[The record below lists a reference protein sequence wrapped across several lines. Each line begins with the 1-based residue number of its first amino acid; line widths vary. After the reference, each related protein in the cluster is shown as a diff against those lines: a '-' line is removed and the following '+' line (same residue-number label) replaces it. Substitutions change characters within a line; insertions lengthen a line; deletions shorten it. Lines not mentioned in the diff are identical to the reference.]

1 MNGFKKSSS
10 QKKPLQQG
18 FLLNFKKGKT
28 IICLVA
34 LLMLATAKTSASDN
48 NPVANPEAV
57 VICGKARFTV
67 LTPEMIRIEYSAKG
81 IFEDQATFTVT
92 NRRLKVPRFRKR
104 EDNTYLYIV
113 TDKVRLKYRKSTNP
127 VTTPASPENLT
138 ITIDNNGCESVWY
151 PGKSDSLNLKGT
163 CRTLDG
169 SNGDNKRAEME
180 NGLISRSGWAVIDDS
195 WAAIRSDGGRSY
207 ALRPNADMEFDWW
220 AERSDTDALDIY
232 YLGYGNDYKKAI
244 SDYTKIAGKIPLPP
258 DYVFGYWYSKYS
270 AYSADD
276 YRRIMSEIKDNK
288 IPADVMILDM
298 DWHWNVGNG
307 QSGDKGGWTGWS
319 WNTNLIPNP
328 KGLLRNIHD
337 NNFKIAL
344 NLHPADG
351 INKNESPVYFAAMNS
366 ELNGKYLN
374 DKKDNISWSID
385 YTDFTKSFFKNIIRN
400 HESEG
405 VDFWWIDWQQH
416 LTSNDTY
423 GLSETFWCNHIFF
436 NDMVRKRTDRRPV
449 IFHRWGGLGSHRYQI
464 GFSGDALINFPTLAF
479 QPYFTATASNVG
491 YGYWGHDLGG
501 HAFTDEVTVNNPEL
515 LLRWI
520 QFGVFTPIF
529 RTHATNDSR
538 IERRIWKFSNFP
550 IMLKAVRLRYSLFP
564 YIYTMA
570 RKTYDTGISIC
581 RPLYYEYPNAEEAYL
596 YEGEYFF
603 GDDILVA
610 PITEASENGK
620 STKTIWFPEGKWWSV
635 ATNELI
641 EGPCRKT
648 MCFTQEQI
656 PYFFKQGAIIPY
668 NPPTVMNVTER
679 PGHLI
684 LNFVSGC
691 KGEGVL
697 YEDDG
702 DNNDYSTVFATTI
715 LRQSFKNNKGEYV
728 ITPRQG
734 IYTNGV
740 NARSYTF
747 RIYNTTQPVAVKVNG
762 VETSNYSYD
771 VKRKCTNID
780 IPCTDCTTEVKV
792 RVVYSK

>member
-10 QKKPLQQG
+10 QKKPLLQG

-113 TDKVRLKYRKSTNP
+113 TDKVRLRYRKSTNP

-328 KGLLRNIHD
+328 KGLLRDIHD

-464 GFSGDALINFPTLAF
+464 GFSGDALINFQTLGF

-501 HAFTDEVTVNNPEL
+501 HAFTDESIVNDPEL
-515 LLRWI
+515 VLRWI

-529 RTHATNDSR
+529 RTHATNDAR
-538 IERRIWKFSNFP
+538 IERRIWKFDNFP
-550 IMLKAVRLRYSLFP
+550 TMLEAVRLRYSLFP
-564 YIYTMA
+564 YLYTMA
-570 RKTYDTGISIC
+570 RKAYDTGISVC
-581 RPLYYEYPNAEEAYL
+581 RPLYYEYPESEEAYV
-596 YEGEYFF
+596 YENEYFF
-603 GDDILVA
+603 GDDILVV
-610 PITEASENGK
+610 PITEAAVEGISAKE
-620 STKTIWFPEGKWWSV
+620 IWFPEGKWWSV
-635 ATNELI
+635 STNELI
-641 EGPCRKT
+641 EGPCK
-648 MCFTQEQI
+648 
-656 PYFFKQGAIIPY
+656 
-668 NPPTVMNVTER
+668 
-679 PGHLI
+679 
-684 LNFVSGC
+684 
-691 KGEGVL
+691 
-697 YEDDG
+697 
-702 DNNDYSTVFATTI
+702 
-715 LRQSFKNNKGEYV
+715 
-728 ITPRQG
+728 
-734 IYTNGV
+734 
-740 NARSYTF
+740 
-747 RIYNTTQPVAVKVNG
+747 
-762 VETSNYSYD
+762 
-771 VKRKCTNID
+771 
-780 IPCTDCTTEVKV
+780 
-792 RVVYSK
+792 

>member
-10 QKKPLQQG
+10 QKKPLLQG

-113 TDKVRLKYRKSTNP
+113 TDKVRLRYRKSTNP

-328 KGLLRNIHD
+328 KGLLRDIHD

-464 GFSGDALINFPTLAF
+464 GFSGDALINFQTLGF

-501 HAFTDEVTVNNPEL
+501 HAFTDESIVNDPEL
-515 LLRWI
+515 VLRWI

-529 RTHATNDSR
+529 RTHATNDAR
-538 IERRIWKFSNFP
+538 IERRIWKFDNFP
-550 IMLKAVRLRYSLFP
+550 TMLEAVRLRYSLFP
-564 YIYTMA
+564 Y
-570 RKTYDTGISIC
+570 
-581 RPLYYEYPNAEEAYL
+581 LYY
-596 YEGEYFF
+596 
-603 GDDILVA
+603 
-610 PITEASENGK
+610 
-620 STKTIWFPEGKWWSV
+620 
-635 ATNELI
+635 
-641 EGPCRKT
+641 GP
-648 MCFTQEQI
+648 
-656 PYFFKQGAIIPY
+656 
-668 NPPTVMNVTER
+668 
-679 PGHLI
+679 
-684 LNFVSGC
+684 
-691 KGEGVL
+691 
-697 YEDDG
+697 
-702 DNNDYSTVFATTI
+702 
-715 LRQSFKNNKGEYV
+715 
-728 ITPRQG
+728 
-734 IYTNGV
+734 
-740 NARSYTF
+740 
-747 RIYNTTQPVAVKVNG
+747 
-762 VETSNYSYD
+762 
-771 VKRKCTNID
+771 
-780 IPCTDCTTEVKV
+780 
-792 RVVYSK
+792 

>member
-10 QKKPLQQG
+10 QKKPLLQG
-18 FLLNFKKGKT
+18 FLLDFKKWKT

-328 KGLLRNIHD
+328 KGLLRDIHD

-416 LTSNDTY
+416 LTSNNTY

-464 GFSGDALINFPTLAF
+464 GFSGDALINFQTLGF

-501 HAFTDEVTVNNPEL
+501 HAFTDESIVNDPEL
-515 LLRWI
+515 VLRWI

-529 RTHATNDSR
+529 RTHATNDAR
-538 IERRIWKFSNFP
+538 IERRIWKFDNFP
-550 IMLKAVRLRYSLFP
+550 TMLEAVRLRYSLFP
-564 YIYTMA
+564 YLYTMA
-570 RKTYDTGISIC
+570 RKAYDTGISVC
-581 RPLYYEYPNAEEAYL
+581 RPLYYEYPESEEAYV
-596 YEGEYFF
+596 YENEYF
-603 GDDILVA
+603 
-610 PITEASENGK
+610 
-620 STKTIWFPEGKWWSV
+620 SV
-635 ATNELI
+635 MISL
-641 EGPCRKT
+641 
-648 MCFTQEQI
+648 
-656 PYFFKQGAIIPY
+656 
-668 NPPTVMNVTER
+668 
-679 PGHLI
+679 
-684 LNFVSGC
+684 
-691 KGEGVL
+691 
-697 YEDDG
+697 
-702 DNNDYSTVFATTI
+702 
-715 LRQSFKNNKGEYV
+715 
-728 ITPRQG
+728 
-734 IYTNGV
+734 
-740 NARSYTF
+740 
-747 RIYNTTQPVAVKVNG
+747 
-762 VETSNYSYD
+762 
-771 VKRKCTNID
+771 
-780 IPCTDCTTEVKV
+780 
-792 RVVYSK
+792 

>member
-220 AERSDTDALDIY
+220 AKRSDTDALDIY

-328 KGLLRNIHD
+328 KGLLRDIHD

-374 DKKDNISWSID
+374 DKKDNIFWSID

-464 GFSGDALINFPTLAF
+464 GFSGDALINFQTLGF

-501 HAFTDEVTVNNPEL
+501 HAFTDESIVNDPEL
-515 LLRWI
+515 VLRWI
-520 QFGVFTPIF
+520 QFGVFTPISVHM
-529 RTHATNDSR
+529 RQTMHA
-538 IERRIWKFSNFP
+538 
-550 IMLKAVRLRYSLFP
+550 
-564 YIYTMA
+564 
-570 RKTYDTGISIC
+570 
-581 RPLYYEYPNAEEAYL
+581 
-596 YEGEYFF
+596 
-603 GDDILVA
+603 
-610 PITEASENGK
+610 
-620 STKTIWFPEGKWWSV
+620 
-635 ATNELI
+635 
-641 EGPCRKT
+641 
-648 MCFTQEQI
+648 
-656 PYFFKQGAIIPY
+656 
-668 NPPTVMNVTER
+668 
-679 PGHLI
+679 
-684 LNFVSGC
+684 
-691 KGEGVL
+691 
-697 YEDDG
+697 
-702 DNNDYSTVFATTI
+702 
-715 LRQSFKNNKGEYV
+715 
-728 ITPRQG
+728 
-734 IYTNGV
+734 
-740 NARSYTF
+740 
-747 RIYNTTQPVAVKVNG
+747 
-762 VETSNYSYD
+762 
-771 VKRKCTNID
+771 
-780 IPCTDCTTEVKV
+780 
-792 RVVYSK
+792 

>member
-10 QKKPLQQG
+10 QKKPLLQG
-18 FLLNFKKGKT
+18 FLLDFKKGKT

-207 ALRPNADMEFDWW
+207 ALRPNADMGFDWW

-328 KGLLRNIHD
+328 KGLLRDIHD

-416 LTSNDTY
+416 LTSNNTY
-423 GLSETFWCNHIFF
+423 GLSETFWCNHVFF
-436 NDMVRKRTDRRPV
+436 NDMARKRTDRRPV

-464 GFSGDALINFPTLAF
+464 GFSGDALINFQTLGF

-501 HAFTDEVTVNNPEL
+501 HAFTDESIVNDPEL
-515 LLRWI
+515 VLRWI

-529 RTHATNDSR
+529 RTHATNDAR
-538 IERRIWKFSNFP
+538 IERRIWKFDNFP
-550 IMLKAVRLRYSLFP
+550 TMLEAVRLRYSLFP
-564 YIYTMA
+564 YLYTMA
-570 RKTYDTGISIC
+570 RKAYDTGISVC
-581 RPLYYEYPNAEEAYL
+581 RPLYYEYPDSEEAYV
-596 YEGEYFF
+596 YENEYF
-603 GDDILVA
+603 
-610 PITEASENGK
+610 
-620 STKTIWFPEGKWWSV
+620 SV
-635 ATNELI
+635 MISL
-641 EGPCRKT
+641 
-648 MCFTQEQI
+648 
-656 PYFFKQGAIIPY
+656 
-668 NPPTVMNVTER
+668 
-679 PGHLI
+679 
-684 LNFVSGC
+684 
-691 KGEGVL
+691 
-697 YEDDG
+697 
-702 DNNDYSTVFATTI
+702 
-715 LRQSFKNNKGEYV
+715 
-728 ITPRQG
+728 
-734 IYTNGV
+734 
-740 NARSYTF
+740 
-747 RIYNTTQPVAVKVNG
+747 
-762 VETSNYSYD
+762 
-771 VKRKCTNID
+771 
-780 IPCTDCTTEVKV
+780 
-792 RVVYSK
+792 

>member
-328 KGLLRNIHD
+328 KGLLRDIHD

-464 GFSGDALINFPTLAF
+464 GFSGDALINFQTLGF

-501 HAFTDEVTVNNPEL
+501 HAFTDESIVNDPEL
-515 LLRWI
+515 VLRWI

-529 RTHATNDSR
+529 RTHATNDAR
-538 IERRIWKFSNFP
+538 IERRIWKFDNFP
-550 IMLKAVRLRYSLFP
+550 TMLEAVRLRYSLFP
-564 YIYTMA
+564 YLYTMA
-570 RKTYDTGISIC
+570 RK
-581 RPLYYEYPNAEEAYL
+581 A
-596 YEGEYFF
+596 
-603 GDDILVA
+603 
-610 PITEASENGK
+610 
-620 STKTIWFPEGKWWSV
+620 
-635 ATNELI
+635 
-641 EGPCRKT
+641 
-648 MCFTQEQI
+648 
-656 PYFFKQGAIIPY
+656 
-668 NPPTVMNVTER
+668 
-679 PGHLI
+679 
-684 LNFVSGC
+684 
-691 KGEGVL
+691 
-697 YEDDG
+697 
-702 DNNDYSTVFATTI
+702 
-715 LRQSFKNNKGEYV
+715 
-728 ITPRQG
+728 
-734 IYTNGV
+734 
-740 NARSYTF
+740 
-747 RIYNTTQPVAVKVNG
+747 
-762 VETSNYSYD
+762 
-771 VKRKCTNID
+771 
-780 IPCTDCTTEVKV
+780 
-792 RVVYSK
+792 

>member
-10 QKKPLQQG
+10 QKKPLLQG

-328 KGLLRNIHD
+328 KGLLRDIHD

-464 GFSGDALINFPTLAF
+464 GFSGDALINFQTLGF

-501 HAFTDEVTVNNPEL
+501 HAFTDESIVNDPEL
-515 LLRWI
+515 VLRWI

-529 RTHATNDSR
+529 RTHATNDAR
-538 IERRIWKFSNFP
+538 IERRIWKFDNFP
-550 IMLKAVRLRYSLFP
+550 TMLEAVRLRYSLFP
-564 YIYTMA
+564 YLYTMA
-570 RKTYDTGISIC
+570 RKAYDTGISVC
-581 RPLYYEYPNAEEAYL
+581 RPLYYEYPESEEAYV
-596 YEGEYFF
+596 YENEYF
-603 GDDILVA
+603 
-610 PITEASENGK
+610 
-620 STKTIWFPEGKWWSV
+620 SV
-635 ATNELI
+635 MISL
-641 EGPCRKT
+641 
-648 MCFTQEQI
+648 
-656 PYFFKQGAIIPY
+656 
-668 NPPTVMNVTER
+668 
-679 PGHLI
+679 
-684 LNFVSGC
+684 
-691 KGEGVL
+691 
-697 YEDDG
+697 
-702 DNNDYSTVFATTI
+702 
-715 LRQSFKNNKGEYV
+715 
-728 ITPRQG
+728 
-734 IYTNGV
+734 
-740 NARSYTF
+740 
-747 RIYNTTQPVAVKVNG
+747 
-762 VETSNYSYD
+762 
-771 VKRKCTNID
+771 
-780 IPCTDCTTEVKV
+780 
-792 RVVYSK
+792 

>member
-10 QKKPLQQG
+10 QKKPLLQG

-113 TDKVRLKYRKSTNP
+113 TDKVRLRYRKSTNP

-328 KGLLRNIHD
+328 KGLLRDIHD

-464 GFSGDALINFPTLAF
+464 GFSGDALINFQTLGF

-501 HAFTDEVTVNNPEL
+501 HAFTDESIVNDPEL
-515 LLRWI
+515 VLRWI

-529 RTHATNDSR
+529 RTHATNDAR
-538 IERRIWKFSNFP
+538 IERRIWKFDNFP
-550 IMLKAVRLRYSLFP
+550 TMLEAVRLRYSLFP
-564 YIYTMA
+564 YLYTMA
-570 RKTYDTGISIC
+570 RKAYDTGISVC
-581 RPLYYEYPNAEEAYL
+581 RPLYYEYPESEEAYV
-596 YEGEYFF
+596 YENEY
-603 GDDILVA
+603 
-610 PITEASENGK
+610 
-620 STKTIWFPEGKWWSV
+620 
-635 ATNELI
+635 
-641 EGPCRKT
+641 
-648 MCFTQEQI
+648 
-656 PYFFKQGAIIPY
+656 
-668 NPPTVMNVTER
+668 
-679 PGHLI
+679 
-684 LNFVSGC
+684 
-691 KGEGVL
+691 
-697 YEDDG
+697 
-702 DNNDYSTVFATTI
+702 
-715 LRQSFKNNKGEYV
+715 
-728 ITPRQG
+728 
-734 IYTNGV
+734 
-740 NARSYTF
+740 
-747 RIYNTTQPVAVKVNG
+747 
-762 VETSNYSYD
+762 
-771 VKRKCTNID
+771 
-780 IPCTDCTTEVKV
+780 
-792 RVVYSK
+792 

>member
-34 LLMLATAKTSASDN
+34 LLMLVTAKTSASDN

-113 TDKVRLKYRKSTNP
+113 TDKVRLRYRKSTNP

-328 KGLLRNIHD
+328 KGLLRDIHD

-374 DKKDNISWSID
+374 DKKDNIFWSID

-464 GFSGDALINFPTLAF
+464 GFSGDALINFQTLGF

-501 HAFTDEVTVNNPEL
+501 HAFTDESIVNDPEL
-515 LLRWI
+515 VLRWI

-529 RTHATNDSR
+529 RTHATNDAR
-538 IERRIWKFSNFP
+538 IERRIWKFDNFP
-550 IMLKAVRLRYSLFP
+550 TMLEAVRLRYSLFP
-564 YIYTMA
+564 YLYTMA
-570 RKTYDTGISIC
+570 RKAYDTGISVC
-581 RPLYYEYPNAEEAYL
+581 RPLYYEYPESEEAYV
-596 YEGEYFF
+596 YENEYFF
-603 GDDILVA
+603 GDDILVV
-610 PITEASENGK
+610 PITEAAVDGISAKE
-620 STKTIWFPEGKWWSV
+620 IWFPEGKWWSV
-635 ATNELI
+635 STNELI
-641 EGPCRKT
+641 EGPCKKV
-648 MCFTQEQI
+648 MNFTHEQI
-656 PYFFKQGAIIPY
+656 PYFFRQGAIIPY

-679 PGHLI
+679 PDNLI
-684 LNFVSGC
+684 LNIVAGSD
-691 KGEGVL
+691 GESSL
-697 YEDDG
+697 YEDSG
-702 DNNDYSTVFATTI
+702 NNSDYATMYSTTALKQIADGNRGKYIISARRGNYMFMTKIKDV
-715 LRQSFKNNKGEYV
+715 LRSRFL
-728 ITPRQG
+728 P
-734 IYTNGV
+734 
-740 NARSYTF
+740 
-747 RIYNTTQPVAVKVNG
+747 
-762 VETSNYSYD
+762 
-771 VKRKCTNID
+771 
-780 IPCTDCTTEVKV
+780 
-792 RVVYSK
+792 

>member
-10 QKKPLQQG
+10 QKKPLLQG

-113 TDKVRLKYRKSTNP
+113 TDKVRLRYRKSTNP

-328 KGLLRNIHD
+328 KGLLRDIHD

-464 GFSGDALINFPTLAF
+464 GFSGDALINFQTLGF

-501 HAFTDEVTVNNPEL
+501 HAFTDESIVNDPEL
-515 LLRWI
+515 VLRWI

-529 RTHATNDSR
+529 NILLDLS
-538 IERRIWKFSNFP
+538 F
-550 IMLKAVRLRYSLFP
+550 LK
-564 YIYTMA
+564 T
-570 RKTYDTGISIC
+570 
-581 RPLYYEYPNAEEAYL
+581 
-596 YEGEYFF
+596 
-603 GDDILVA
+603 
-610 PITEASENGK
+610 
-620 STKTIWFPEGKWWSV
+620 
-635 ATNELI
+635 
-641 EGPCRKT
+641 
-648 MCFTQEQI
+648 
-656 PYFFKQGAIIPY
+656 
-668 NPPTVMNVTER
+668 
-679 PGHLI
+679 
-684 LNFVSGC
+684 
-691 KGEGVL
+691 
-697 YEDDG
+697 
-702 DNNDYSTVFATTI
+702 DNNSLSHVFI
-715 LRQSFKNNKGEYV
+715 KSSGQ
-728 ITPRQG
+728 
-734 IYTNGV
+734 
-740 NARSYTF
+740 
-747 RIYNTTQPVAVKVNG
+747 VK
-762 VETSNYSYD
+762 
-771 VKRKCTNID
+771 KF
-780 IPCTDCTTEVKV
+780 
-792 RVVYSK
+792 

>member
-10 QKKPLQQG
+10 QKKPLLQG

-113 TDKVRLKYRKSTNP
+113 TDKVRLRYRKSTNP

-328 KGLLRNIHD
+328 KGLLRDIHD

-464 GFSGDALINFPTLAF
+464 GFSGDALINFQTLGF

-501 HAFTDEVTVNNPEL
+501 HAFTDESIVNDPEL
-515 LLRWI
+515 VLRWI

-529 RTHATNDSR
+529 RTHATNDAR
-538 IERRIWKFSNFP
+538 IERRIWKFDNFP
-550 IMLKAVRLRYSLFP
+550 TMLEAVRLRYSLFP
-564 YIYTMA
+564 YLYTMA
-570 RKTYDTGISIC
+570 RKAYDTGISVC
-581 RPLYYEYPNAEEAYL
+581 RPLYYEYPESEEAYV
-596 YEGEYFF
+596 YENEYFF
-603 GDDILVA
+603 GDDILVV
-610 PITEASENGK
+610 PITEAAVDGISAKE
-620 STKTIWFPEGKWWSV
+620 IWFPEGKWWSV
-635 ATNELI
+635 STNELI
-641 EGPCRKT
+641 EGPCKKV
-648 MCFTQEQI
+648 MNFTHEQI
-656 PYFFKQGAIIPY
+656 PYFFRQGAIIPY

-679 PGHLI
+679 PDNLI
-684 LNFVSGC
+684 LNIVAGSD
-691 KGEGVL
+691 GESSL
-697 YEDDG
+697 YEDSG
-702 DNNDYSTVFATTI
+702 NNSDYATMYSTTALKQI
-715 LRQSFKNNKGEYV
+715 ADGNRGK
-728 ITPRQG
+728 
-734 IYTNGV
+734 YTQV
-740 NARSYTF
+740 SDLDF
-747 RIYNTTQPVAVKVNG
+747 E
-762 VETSNYSYD
+762 VEFI
-771 VKRKCTNID
+771 V
-780 IPCTDCTTEVKV
+780 
-792 RVVYSK
+792 

>member
-10 QKKPLQQG
+10 QKKPLLQG

-747 RIYNTTQPVAVKVNG
+747 RIYNTMQPVAVKVNG

>member
-10 QKKPLQQG
+10 QKKPLLQG
-18 FLLNFKKGKT
+18 FLLDFKKWKT

-328 KGLLRNIHD
+328 KGLLRDIHD

-385 YTDFTKSFFKNIIRN
+385 YTDFTKSFFKISSVITKVR
-400 HESEG
+400 E
-405 VDFWWIDWQQH
+405 
-416 LTSNDTY
+416 LTS
-423 GLSETFWCNHIFF
+423 
-436 NDMVRKRTDRRPV
+436 
-449 IFHRWGGLGSHRYQI
+449 GGLTGS
-464 GFSGDALINFPTLAF
+464 N
-479 QPYFTATASNVG
+479 
-491 YGYWGHDLGG
+491 
-501 HAFTDEVTVNNPEL
+501 
-515 LLRWI
+515 
-520 QFGVFTPIF
+520 
-529 RTHATNDSR
+529 
-538 IERRIWKFSNFP
+538 
-550 IMLKAVRLRYSLFP
+550 
-564 YIYTMA
+564 
-570 RKTYDTGISIC
+570 
-581 RPLYYEYPNAEEAYL
+581 
-596 YEGEYFF
+596 
-603 GDDILVA
+603 IL
-610 PITEASENGK
+610 
-620 STKTIWFPEGKWWSV
+620 
-635 ATNELI
+635 
-641 EGPCRKT
+641 
-648 MCFTQEQI
+648 Q
-656 PYFFKQGAIIPY
+656 AII
-668 NPPTVMNVTER
+668 
-679 PGHLI
+679 L
-684 LNFVSGC
+684 
-691 KGEGVL
+691 
-697 YEDDG
+697 
-702 DNNDYSTVFATTI
+702 
-715 LRQSFKNNKGEYV
+715 
-728 ITPRQG
+728 
-734 IYTNGV
+734 
-740 NARSYTF
+740 
-747 RIYNTTQPVAVKVNG
+747 
-762 VETSNYSYD
+762 
-771 VKRKCTNID
+771 
-780 IPCTDCTTEVKV
+780 TD
-792 RVVYSK
+792 

>member
-10 QKKPLQQG
+10 QKKPLLQG

-328 KGLLRNIHD
+328 KGLLRDIHD

-400 HESEG
+400 HEG

-464 GFSGDALINFPTLAF
+464 GFSGDALINFQTLGF

-501 HAFTDEVTVNNPEL
+501 HAFTDESIVNDPEL
-515 LLRWI
+515 VLRWI

-529 RTHATNDSR
+529 RTHATNDAR
-538 IERRIWKFSNFP
+538 IERRIWKFDNFP
-550 IMLKAVRLRYSLFP
+550 TMLEAVRLRYSLFP
-564 YIYTMA
+564 YLYTMA
-570 RKTYDTGISIC
+570 RKAYDTGISVC
-581 RPLYYEYPNAEEAYL
+581 RPLYYEYPESEEAYV
-596 YEGEYFF
+596 YENEYFF
-603 GDDILVA
+603 GDDILVV
-610 PITEASENGK
+610 PITEAAVDGISAKE
-620 STKTIWFPEGKWWSV
+620 IWFPEGKWWSV
-635 ATNELI
+635 STNELI
-641 EGPCRKT
+641 EGPCKKV
-648 MCFTQEQI
+648 MNFTHEQI
-656 PYFFKQGAIIPY
+656 PYFFRQGAIIPY

-679 PGHLI
+679 PDNLI
-684 LNFVSGC
+684 LNIVAGSD
-691 KGEGVL
+691 GESSL
-697 YEDDG
+697 YEDSG
-702 DNNDYSTVFATTI
+702 NNSDYATMYSTTALKQI
-715 LRQSFKNNKGEYV
+715 ADGNRGKYIISARRGNYKG
-728 ITPRQG
+728 
-734 IYTNGV
+734 GV
-740 NARSYTF
+740 SVRSYTL
-747 RIYNTTQPVAVKVNG
+747 RIFDTAAPVSVKVNG
-762 VETSNYSYD
+762 NTAVSYVYD
-771 VKRKCTNID
+771 KDKR
-780 IPCTDCTTEVKV
+780 CTTVEVPAIKCSTGVKV
-792 RVVYSK
+792 EVIYSKE

>member
-10 QKKPLQQG
+10 QKKPLLQG
-18 FLLNFKKGKT
+18 FLLNFKKEKT

-276 YRRIMSEIKDNK
+276 YRRIMSEIEDNK

-328 KGLLRNIHD
+328 KGLLRDIHD

-464 GFSGDALINFPTLAF
+464 GFSGDALINFQTLGF

-501 HAFTDEVTVNNPEL
+501 HAFTDESIVNDPEL
-515 LLRWI
+515 VLRWI

-529 RTHATNDSR
+529 RTHATNDAR
-538 IERRIWKFSNFP
+538 IERRIWKFDNFP
-550 IMLKAVRLRYSLFP
+550 TMLEAVRLRYSLFP
-564 YIYTMA
+564 YLYTMA
-570 RKTYDTGISIC
+570 RKAYDTGISVC
-581 RPLYYEYPNAEEAYL
+581 RPLYYEYPESEEAYV
-596 YEGEYFF
+596 YENEYF
-603 GDDILVA
+603 
-610 PITEASENGK
+610 
-620 STKTIWFPEGKWWSV
+620 SV
-635 ATNELI
+635 MIFL
-641 EGPCRKT
+641 
-648 MCFTQEQI
+648 
-656 PYFFKQGAIIPY
+656 
-668 NPPTVMNVTER
+668 
-679 PGHLI
+679 
-684 LNFVSGC
+684 
-691 KGEGVL
+691 
-697 YEDDG
+697 
-702 DNNDYSTVFATTI
+702 
-715 LRQSFKNNKGEYV
+715 
-728 ITPRQG
+728 
-734 IYTNGV
+734 
-740 NARSYTF
+740 
-747 RIYNTTQPVAVKVNG
+747 
-762 VETSNYSYD
+762 
-771 VKRKCTNID
+771 
-780 IPCTDCTTEVKV
+780 
-792 RVVYSK
+792 

>member
-328 KGLLRNIHD
+328 KGLLRDIHD

-464 GFSGDALINFPTLAF
+464 GFSGDALINFQTLGF

-501 HAFTDEVTVNNPEL
+501 HAFTDESIVNDPEL
-515 LLRWI
+515 VLRWI

-529 RTHATNDSR
+529 RTHATNDAR
-538 IERRIWKFSNFP
+538 IERRIWKFDNFP
-550 IMLKAVRLRYSLFP
+550 TMLRFFPISTLWPVKLMIPVYLFAVLCIMNIRIVRKLMSMRTSIFSVMISL
-564 YIYTMA
+564 
-570 RKTYDTGISIC
+570 
-581 RPLYYEYPNAEEAYL
+581 
-596 YEGEYFF
+596 
-603 GDDILVA
+603 
-610 PITEASENGK
+610 
-620 STKTIWFPEGKWWSV
+620 
-635 ATNELI
+635 
-641 EGPCRKT
+641 
-648 MCFTQEQI
+648 
-656 PYFFKQGAIIPY
+656 
-668 NPPTVMNVTER
+668 
-679 PGHLI
+679 
-684 LNFVSGC
+684 
-691 KGEGVL
+691 
-697 YEDDG
+697 
-702 DNNDYSTVFATTI
+702 
-715 LRQSFKNNKGEYV
+715 
-728 ITPRQG
+728 
-734 IYTNGV
+734 
-740 NARSYTF
+740 
-747 RIYNTTQPVAVKVNG
+747 
-762 VETSNYSYD
+762 
-771 VKRKCTNID
+771 
-780 IPCTDCTTEVKV
+780 
-792 RVVYSK
+792 

>member
-10 QKKPLQQG
+10 QKKPLLQG
-18 FLLNFKKGKT
+18 FLLNFKKEKT

-276 YRRIMSEIKDNK
+276 YRRIMSEIEDNK

-328 KGLLRNIHD
+328 KGLLRDIHD

-464 GFSGDALINFPTLAF
+464 GFSGDALINFQTLGF

-501 HAFTDEVTVNNPEL
+501 HAFTDESIVNDPEL
-515 LLRWI
+515 VLRWI

-529 RTHATNDSR
+529 RTHATNDAR
-538 IERRIWKFSNFP
+538 IERRIWKFDNFP
-550 IMLKAVRLRYSLFP
+550 TMLEAVRLRYSLFP
-564 YIYTMA
+564 ISTLWPVKLMIPVYLFAVLCIMNIRRV
-570 RKTYDTGISIC
+570 RKLMFMRTSI
-581 RPLYYEYPNAEEAYL
+581 
-596 YEGEYFF
+596 F
-603 GDDILVA
+603 
-610 PITEASENGK
+610 
-620 STKTIWFPEGKWWSV
+620 SV
-635 ATNELI
+635 MIFL
-641 EGPCRKT
+641 
-648 MCFTQEQI
+648 
-656 PYFFKQGAIIPY
+656 
-668 NPPTVMNVTER
+668 
-679 PGHLI
+679 
-684 LNFVSGC
+684 
-691 KGEGVL
+691 
-697 YEDDG
+697 
-702 DNNDYSTVFATTI
+702 
-715 LRQSFKNNKGEYV
+715 
-728 ITPRQG
+728 
-734 IYTNGV
+734 
-740 NARSYTF
+740 
-747 RIYNTTQPVAVKVNG
+747 
-762 VETSNYSYD
+762 
-771 VKRKCTNID
+771 
-780 IPCTDCTTEVKV
+780 
-792 RVVYSK
+792 

>member
-10 QKKPLQQG
+10 QKKPLLQG

-328 KGLLRNIHD
+328 KGLLRDIHD

-464 GFSGDALINFPTLAF
+464 GFSGDALINFQTLGF

-501 HAFTDEVTVNNPEL
+501 HAFTDESIVNDPEL
-515 LLRWI
+515 VLRWI

-529 RTHATNDSR
+529 RTHATNDAR
-538 IERRIWKFSNFP
+538 IERRIWKFDNFP
-550 IMLKAVRLRYSLFP
+550 TMLEAVRLRYSLFP
-564 YIYTMA
+564 YLYTMA
-570 RKTYDTGISIC
+570 RKAYDTGISVC
-581 RPLYYEYPNAEEAYL
+581 RPLYMNIRRVRKL
-596 YEGEYFF
+596 MFMRTSIF
-603 GDDILVA
+603 
-610 PITEASENGK
+610 
-620 STKTIWFPEGKWWSV
+620 SV
-635 ATNELI
+635 MISL
-641 EGPCRKT
+641 
-648 MCFTQEQI
+648 
-656 PYFFKQGAIIPY
+656 
-668 NPPTVMNVTER
+668 
-679 PGHLI
+679 
-684 LNFVSGC
+684 
-691 KGEGVL
+691 
-697 YEDDG
+697 
-702 DNNDYSTVFATTI
+702 
-715 LRQSFKNNKGEYV
+715 
-728 ITPRQG
+728 
-734 IYTNGV
+734 
-740 NARSYTF
+740 
-747 RIYNTTQPVAVKVNG
+747 
-762 VETSNYSYD
+762 
-771 VKRKCTNID
+771 
-780 IPCTDCTTEVKV
+780 
-792 RVVYSK
+792 

>member
-328 KGLLRNIHD
+328 KGLLRDIHD

-464 GFSGDALINFPTLAF
+464 GFSGDALINFQTLGF

-501 HAFTDEVTVNNPEL
+501 HAFTDESIVNDPEL
-515 LLRWI
+515 VLRWI

-529 RTHATNDSR
+529 RTHATNDAR
-538 IERRIWKFSNFP
+538 IERRIWKFDNFP
-550 IMLKAVRLRYSLFP
+550 TMLEAVRLRYSLFP
-564 YIYTMA
+564 YLYTMA
-570 RKTYDTGISIC
+570 RKAYDTGISVC
-581 RPLYYEYPNAEEAYL
+581 RPLYYEYPESEEAYV
-596 YEGEYFF
+596 YENEYF
-603 GDDILVA
+603 
-610 PITEASENGK
+610 
-620 STKTIWFPEGKWWSV
+620 SV
-635 ATNELI
+635 MISL
-641 EGPCRKT
+641 
-648 MCFTQEQI
+648 
-656 PYFFKQGAIIPY
+656 
-668 NPPTVMNVTER
+668 
-679 PGHLI
+679 
-684 LNFVSGC
+684 
-691 KGEGVL
+691 
-697 YEDDG
+697 
-702 DNNDYSTVFATTI
+702 
-715 LRQSFKNNKGEYV
+715 
-728 ITPRQG
+728 
-734 IYTNGV
+734 
-740 NARSYTF
+740 
-747 RIYNTTQPVAVKVNG
+747 
-762 VETSNYSYD
+762 
-771 VKRKCTNID
+771 
-780 IPCTDCTTEVKV
+780 
-792 RVVYSK
+792 

>member
-10 QKKPLQQG
+10 QKKPLLQG
-18 FLLNFKKGKT
+18 FLLDFKKWKT

-328 KGLLRNIHD
+328 KGLLRDIHD

-416 LTSNDTY
+416 LTSNNTY

-436 NDMVRKRTDRRPV
+436 NDMARKRTDRRPV

-464 GFSGDALINFPTLAF
+464 GFSGDALINFQTLGF

-501 HAFTDEVTVNNPEL
+501 HAFTDESIVNDPEL
-515 LLRWI
+515 VLRWI

-529 RTHATNDSR
+529 RTHATNDAR
-538 IERRIWKFSNFP
+538 IERRIWKFDNFP
-550 IMLKAVRLRYSLFP
+550 TMLEAVRLRYSLFP
-564 YIYTMA
+564 ISTLWPVKLMIPVYLFAVLCIMNIRRV
-570 RKTYDTGISIC
+570 RKLMFMRTSIFSVMIS
-581 RPLYYEYPNAEEAYL
+581 L
-596 YEGEYFF
+596 
-603 GDDILVA
+603 
-610 PITEASENGK
+610 
-620 STKTIWFPEGKWWSV
+620 
-635 ATNELI
+635 
-641 EGPCRKT
+641 
-648 MCFTQEQI
+648 
-656 PYFFKQGAIIPY
+656 
-668 NPPTVMNVTER
+668 
-679 PGHLI
+679 
-684 LNFVSGC
+684 
-691 KGEGVL
+691 
-697 YEDDG
+697 
-702 DNNDYSTVFATTI
+702 
-715 LRQSFKNNKGEYV
+715 
-728 ITPRQG
+728 
-734 IYTNGV
+734 
-740 NARSYTF
+740 
-747 RIYNTTQPVAVKVNG
+747 
-762 VETSNYSYD
+762 
-771 VKRKCTNID
+771 
-780 IPCTDCTTEVKV
+780 
-792 RVVYSK
+792 

>member
-10 QKKPLQQG
+10 QKKPLLQG
-18 FLLNFKKGKT
+18 FLLDFKKGKT

-104 EDNTYLYIV
+104 EDNTYFYIV

-207 ALRPNADMEFDWW
+207 ALRPNADMGFDWW

-328 KGLLRNIHD
+328 KGLLRDIHD

-416 LTSNDTY
+416 LTSNNTY
-423 GLSETFWCNHIFF
+423 GLSETFWCNHVFF
-436 NDMVRKRTDRRPV
+436 NDMARKRTDRRPV

-464 GFSGDALINFPTLAF
+464 GFSGDALINFQTLGF

-501 HAFTDEVTVNNPEL
+501 HAFTDESIVNDPEL
-515 LLRWI
+515 VLRWI
-520 QFGVFTPIF
+520 QFGVFTPISVHM
-529 RTHATNDSR
+529 RQTMHA
-538 IERRIWKFSNFP
+538 
-550 IMLKAVRLRYSLFP
+550 
-564 YIYTMA
+564 
-570 RKTYDTGISIC
+570 
-581 RPLYYEYPNAEEAYL
+581 
-596 YEGEYFF
+596 
-603 GDDILVA
+603 
-610 PITEASENGK
+610 
-620 STKTIWFPEGKWWSV
+620 
-635 ATNELI
+635 
-641 EGPCRKT
+641 
-648 MCFTQEQI
+648 
-656 PYFFKQGAIIPY
+656 
-668 NPPTVMNVTER
+668 
-679 PGHLI
+679 
-684 LNFVSGC
+684 
-691 KGEGVL
+691 
-697 YEDDG
+697 
-702 DNNDYSTVFATTI
+702 
-715 LRQSFKNNKGEYV
+715 
-728 ITPRQG
+728 
-734 IYTNGV
+734 
-740 NARSYTF
+740 
-747 RIYNTTQPVAVKVNG
+747 
-762 VETSNYSYD
+762 
-771 VKRKCTNID
+771 
-780 IPCTDCTTEVKV
+780 
-792 RVVYSK
+792 

>member
-1 MNGFKKSSS
+1 MNGLKKSSS

-276 YRRIMSEIKDNK
+276 YRRIMSEIEDNK

-328 KGLLRNIHD
+328 KGLLRDIHD

-464 GFSGDALINFPTLAF
+464 GFSGDALINFQTLGF

-501 HAFTDEVTVNNPEL
+501 HAFTDESIVNDPEL
-515 LLRWI
+515 VLRWI

-529 RTHATNDSR
+529 RTHATNDAR
-538 IERRIWKFSNFP
+538 IERRIWKFDNFP
-550 IMLKAVRLRYSLFP
+550 TMLEAVRLRYSLFP
-564 YIYTMA
+564 YLYTMA
-570 RKTYDTGISIC
+570 RKAYDTGISVC
-581 RPLYYEYPNAEEAYL
+581 RPLYYEYPDSEEAYV
-596 YEGEYFF
+596 YENEYF
-603 GDDILVA
+603 
-610 PITEASENGK
+610 
-620 STKTIWFPEGKWWSV
+620 SV
-635 ATNELI
+635 MISL
-641 EGPCRKT
+641 
-648 MCFTQEQI
+648 
-656 PYFFKQGAIIPY
+656 
-668 NPPTVMNVTER
+668 
-679 PGHLI
+679 
-684 LNFVSGC
+684 
-691 KGEGVL
+691 
-697 YEDDG
+697 
-702 DNNDYSTVFATTI
+702 
-715 LRQSFKNNKGEYV
+715 
-728 ITPRQG
+728 
-734 IYTNGV
+734 
-740 NARSYTF
+740 
-747 RIYNTTQPVAVKVNG
+747 
-762 VETSNYSYD
+762 
-771 VKRKCTNID
+771 
-780 IPCTDCTTEVKV
+780 
-792 RVVYSK
+792 

>member
-276 YRRIMSEIKDNK
+276 YRRIMSEIEDNK

-328 KGLLRNIHD
+328 KGLLRDIHD

-464 GFSGDALINFPTLAF
+464 GFSGDALINFQTLGF

-501 HAFTDEVTVNNPEL
+501 HAFTDESIVNDPEL
-515 LLRWI
+515 VLRWI

-529 RTHATNDSR
+529 RTHATNDAR
-538 IERRIWKFSNFP
+538 IERRIWKFDNFP
-550 IMLKAVRLRYSLFP
+550 TMLEAVRLRYSLFP
-564 YIYTMA
+564 YLYTMA
-570 RKTYDTGISIC
+570 RKAYDTGISVC
-581 RPLYYEYPNAEEAYL
+581 RPLYYEYPDSEEAYV
-596 YEGEYFF
+596 YENEYF
-603 GDDILVA
+603 
-610 PITEASENGK
+610 
-620 STKTIWFPEGKWWSV
+620 SV
-635 ATNELI
+635 MISL
-641 EGPCRKT
+641 
-648 MCFTQEQI
+648 
-656 PYFFKQGAIIPY
+656 
-668 NPPTVMNVTER
+668 
-679 PGHLI
+679 
-684 LNFVSGC
+684 
-691 KGEGVL
+691 
-697 YEDDG
+697 
-702 DNNDYSTVFATTI
+702 
-715 LRQSFKNNKGEYV
+715 
-728 ITPRQG
+728 
-734 IYTNGV
+734 
-740 NARSYTF
+740 
-747 RIYNTTQPVAVKVNG
+747 
-762 VETSNYSYD
+762 
-771 VKRKCTNID
+771 
-780 IPCTDCTTEVKV
+780 
-792 RVVYSK
+792 

>member
-1 MNGFKKSSS
+1 MNGLKKSSS

-270 AYSADD
+270 ADD
-276 YRRIMSEIKDNK
+276 YRRIMSEIEDNK

-328 KGLLRNIHD
+328 KGLLRDIHD

-464 GFSGDALINFPTLAF
+464 GFSGDALINFQTLGF

-501 HAFTDEVTVNNPEL
+501 HAFTDESIVNDPEL
-515 LLRWI
+515 VLRWI

-529 RTHATNDSR
+529 RTHATNDAR
-538 IERRIWKFSNFP
+538 IERRIWKFDNFP
-550 IMLKAVRLRYSLFP
+550 TMLEAVRLRYSLFP
-564 YIYTMA
+564 YLYTMA
-570 RKTYDTGISIC
+570 RKAYDTGISVC
-581 RPLYYEYPNAEEAYL
+581 RPLYYEYPDSEEAYV
-596 YEGEYFF
+596 YENEYFF
-603 GDDILVA
+603 GDDILVV
-610 PITEASENGK
+610 PITEAAVDGISAKE
-620 STKTIWFPEGKWWSV
+620 IWFPEGKWWSV
-635 ATNELI
+635 STNELI
-641 EGPCRKT
+641 EGPCKKV
-648 MCFTQEQI
+648 MNFTHEQI
-656 PYFFKQGAIIPY
+656 PYFFRQGAIIPY

-679 PGHLI
+679 PDNLI
-684 LNFVSGC
+684 LNIVAGSD
-691 KGEGVL
+691 GESSL
-697 YEDDG
+697 YEDSG
-702 DNNDYSTVFATTI
+702 NNSDYATMYSTTALKQI
-715 LRQSFKNNKGEYV
+715 ADGNRGKYIISARRGNYKGGASV
-728 ITPRQG
+728 
-734 IYTNGV
+734 
-740 NARSYTF
+740 RSYTL
-747 RIYNTTQPVAVKVNG
+747 RIFDTAAPVSVKVNG
-762 VETSNYSYD
+762 NTAVSYVYD
-771 VKRKCTNID
+771 KDKR
-780 IPCTDCTTEVKV
+780 CTTVEVPAIKCSTGVKV
-792 RVVYSK
+792 EVIYSKE

>member
-10 QKKPLQQG
+10 QKKPLLQG

-113 TDKVRLKYRKSTNP
+113 TDKVRLRYRKSTNP

-328 KGLLRNIHD
+328 KGLLRDIHD

-464 GFSGDALINFPTLAF
+464 GFSGDALINFQTLGF

-501 HAFTDEVTVNNPEL
+501 HAFTDESIVNDPEL
-515 LLRWI
+515 VLRWI

-529 RTHATNDSR
+529 RTHATNDAR
-538 IERRIWKFSNFP
+538 IERRIWKFDNFP
-550 IMLKAVRLRYSLFP
+550 TMLEAVRLRYSLFP
-564 YIYTMA
+564 YLYTMA
-570 RKTYDTGISIC
+570 RIMNIRRVRKLMFMRTSIFSVMIS
-581 RPLYYEYPNAEEAYL
+581 L
-596 YEGEYFF
+596 
-603 GDDILVA
+603 
-610 PITEASENGK
+610 
-620 STKTIWFPEGKWWSV
+620 
-635 ATNELI
+635 
-641 EGPCRKT
+641 
-648 MCFTQEQI
+648 
-656 PYFFKQGAIIPY
+656 
-668 NPPTVMNVTER
+668 
-679 PGHLI
+679 
-684 LNFVSGC
+684 
-691 KGEGVL
+691 
-697 YEDDG
+697 
-702 DNNDYSTVFATTI
+702 
-715 LRQSFKNNKGEYV
+715 
-728 ITPRQG
+728 
-734 IYTNGV
+734 
-740 NARSYTF
+740 
-747 RIYNTTQPVAVKVNG
+747 
-762 VETSNYSYD
+762 
-771 VKRKCTNID
+771 
-780 IPCTDCTTEVKV
+780 
-792 RVVYSK
+792 

>member
-10 QKKPLQQG
+10 QKKPLLQG

-113 TDKVRLKYRKSTNP
+113 TDKVRLRYRKSTNP

-180 NGLISRSGWAVIDDS
+180 NGLISSSGWAVIDDS

-328 KGLLRNIHD
+328 KGLLRDIHD

-436 NDMVRKRTDRRPV
+436 NDMVRNRTDSRPV

-464 GFSGDALINFPTLAF
+464 GFSGDALINFQTLGF

-501 HAFTDEVTVNNPEL
+501 HAFTDESIVNDPEL
-515 LLRWI
+515 VLRWI

-529 RTHATNDSR
+529 RTHATNDAR
-538 IERRIWKFSNFP
+538 IERRIWKFDNFP
-550 IMLKAVRLRYSLFP
+550 TMLEAVRLRYSLFP
-564 YIYTMA
+564 YLYTMA
-570 RKTYDTGISIC
+570 RKAYDTGMFVVLCIMNIRIVRKLMSMRTSIFSVMIS
-581 RPLYYEYPNAEEAYL
+581 L
-596 YEGEYFF
+596 
-603 GDDILVA
+603 
-610 PITEASENGK
+610 
-620 STKTIWFPEGKWWSV
+620 
-635 ATNELI
+635 
-641 EGPCRKT
+641 
-648 MCFTQEQI
+648 
-656 PYFFKQGAIIPY
+656 
-668 NPPTVMNVTER
+668 
-679 PGHLI
+679 
-684 LNFVSGC
+684 
-691 KGEGVL
+691 
-697 YEDDG
+697 
-702 DNNDYSTVFATTI
+702 
-715 LRQSFKNNKGEYV
+715 
-728 ITPRQG
+728 
-734 IYTNGV
+734 
-740 NARSYTF
+740 
-747 RIYNTTQPVAVKVNG
+747 
-762 VETSNYSYD
+762 
-771 VKRKCTNID
+771 
-780 IPCTDCTTEVKV
+780 
-792 RVVYSK
+792 

>member
-10 QKKPLQQG
+10 QKKPLLQG

-113 TDKVRLKYRKSTNP
+113 TDKVRLRYRKSTNP

-328 KGLLRNIHD
+328 KGLLRDIHD

-464 GFSGDALINFPTLAF
+464 GFSGDALINFQTLGF

-501 HAFTDEVTVNNPEL
+501 HAFTDESIVNDPEL
-515 LLRWI
+515 VLRWI
-520 QFGVFTPIF
+520 QFGNLIIF
-529 RTHATNDSR
+529 RRCLRRYGFATR
-538 IERRIWKFSNFP
+538 FFP
-550 IMLKAVRLRYSLFP
+550 ISTLWPVKLMIPVYLFAVLCIMNIRRVRKLMFMRTSIFSVMISL
-564 YIYTMA
+564 
-570 RKTYDTGISIC
+570 
-581 RPLYYEYPNAEEAYL
+581 
-596 YEGEYFF
+596 
-603 GDDILVA
+603 
-610 PITEASENGK
+610 
-620 STKTIWFPEGKWWSV
+620 
-635 ATNELI
+635 
-641 EGPCRKT
+641 
-648 MCFTQEQI
+648 
-656 PYFFKQGAIIPY
+656 
-668 NPPTVMNVTER
+668 
-679 PGHLI
+679 
-684 LNFVSGC
+684 
-691 KGEGVL
+691 
-697 YEDDG
+697 
-702 DNNDYSTVFATTI
+702 
-715 LRQSFKNNKGEYV
+715 
-728 ITPRQG
+728 
-734 IYTNGV
+734 
-740 NARSYTF
+740 
-747 RIYNTTQPVAVKVNG
+747 
-762 VETSNYSYD
+762 
-771 VKRKCTNID
+771 
-780 IPCTDCTTEVKV
+780 
-792 RVVYSK
+792 

>member
-328 KGLLRNIHD
+328 KGLLRDIHD

-464 GFSGDALINFPTLAF
+464 GFSGDALINFQTLGF

-501 HAFTDEVTVNNPEL
+501 HAFTDESIVNDPEL
-515 LLRWI
+515 VLRWI

-529 RTHATNDSR
+529 RTHATNDAR
-538 IERRIWKFSNFP
+538 IERRIWKFDNFP
-550 IMLKAVRLRYSLFP
+550 TMLEAVRLRYSLFP
-564 YIYTMA
+564 YLYTMA
-570 RKTYDTGISIC
+570 RKAYDTGISVC
-581 RPLYYEYPNAEEAYL
+581 RPLYYEYPESEEAYV
-596 YEGEYFF
+596 YENEYFF
-603 GDDILVA
+603 GDDILVV
-610 PITEASENGK
+610 PITEAAVDGISAKE
-620 STKTIWFPEGKWWSV
+620 IWFPEGKWWSV
-635 ATNELI
+635 STNELI
-641 EGPCRKT
+641 EGPCKKV
-648 MCFTQEQI
+648 MNFTHEQI
-656 PYFFKQGAIIPY
+656 PYFFQTRGYHTLQPSY
-668 NPPTVMNVTER
+668 CNECYRT
-679 PGHLI
+679 
-684 LNFVSGC
+684 SG
-691 KGEGVL
+691 
-697 YEDDG
+697 
-702 DNNDYSTVFATTI
+702 
-715 LRQSFKNNKGEYV
+715 
-728 ITPRQG
+728 
-734 IYTNGV
+734 
-740 NARSYTF
+740 
-747 RIYNTTQPVAVKVNG
+747 
-762 VETSNYSYD
+762 
-771 VKRKCTNID
+771 
-780 IPCTDCTTEVKV
+780 
-792 RVVYSK
+792 

>member
-10 QKKPLQQG
+10 QKKPLLQG

-113 TDKVRLKYRKSTNP
+113 TDKVRLRYRKSTNP

-328 KGLLRNIHD
+328 KGLLRDIHD

-464 GFSGDALINFPTLAF
+464 GFSGDALINFQTLGF

-501 HAFTDEVTVNNPEL
+501 HAFTDESIVNDPEL
-515 LLRWI
+515 VLRWI

-529 RTHATNDSR
+529 RTHATNDTR
-538 IERRIWKFSNFP
+538 IERRIWKFDNFP
-550 IMLKAVRLRYSLFP
+550 TMLEAVRLRYSLFP
-564 YIYTMA
+564 YLYTMA
-570 RKTYDTGISIC
+570 RKAYDTGISVC
-581 RPLYYEYPNAEEAYL
+581 RPLYYEYPDSEEAYV
-596 YEGEYFF
+596 YENEYF
-603 GDDILVA
+603 
-610 PITEASENGK
+610 
-620 STKTIWFPEGKWWSV
+620 SV
-635 ATNELI
+635 MISL
-641 EGPCRKT
+641 
-648 MCFTQEQI
+648 
-656 PYFFKQGAIIPY
+656 
-668 NPPTVMNVTER
+668 
-679 PGHLI
+679 
-684 LNFVSGC
+684 
-691 KGEGVL
+691 
-697 YEDDG
+697 
-702 DNNDYSTVFATTI
+702 
-715 LRQSFKNNKGEYV
+715 
-728 ITPRQG
+728 
-734 IYTNGV
+734 
-740 NARSYTF
+740 
-747 RIYNTTQPVAVKVNG
+747 
-762 VETSNYSYD
+762 
-771 VKRKCTNID
+771 
-780 IPCTDCTTEVKV
+780 
-792 RVVYSK
+792 